1 MVDMA
6 QSYHSKDGGGG
17 FELKGAQEAV
27 KKQMPI
33 ANTNVGPTIT
43 PQDKDDDVIIENMRL
58 QKENETTKN
67 TLMVAQQKIQEMQNT
82 IMEVEQLKVKN
93 QKLLEDL
100 TMSQNQYRA
109 AQEKSSHLEMDL
121 KKL

>member
-17 FELKGAQEAV
+17 FEPKAAQETG
-27 KKQMPI
+27 KNQI
-33 ANTNVGPTIT
+33 SITNTNVGPTIT

-67 TLMVAQQKIQEMQNT
+67 TLMVAQQKIQEMQNA
-82 IMEVEQLKVKN
+82 IMEVE
-93 QKLLEDL
+93 
-100 TMSQNQYRA
+100 
-109 AQEKSSHLEMDL
+109 
-121 KKL
+121 